1 MFLSLAA
8 VLTALNASLSN
19 SGLFCSCSRD
29 YPGLLQI
36 TFTRSPRFGA
46 EMRVGGCLI
55 NHGEVVSNVVIEVI
69 LH

>member
-1 MFLSLAA
+1 MPQ
-8 VLTALNASLSN
+8 SN

-36 TFTRSPRFGA
+36 TLTRSAPLCVWFRA
-46 EMRVGGCLI
+46 ERSEWAGILLI
-55 NHGEVVSNVVIEVI
+55 ILFKFQWLVIEVI